1 MKTTTVFFGTE
12 QFASEILQSLI
23 DSDSF
28 DIQMVVTQP
37 DRPVGRKQEIE
48 KSPVKLVAEK
58 YNFPIKQPSS
68 KTSLTNLQSEII
80 NLKLNIVCQ
89 YGLIIPKE
97 VLEAPELG
105 SINVHPSLLPKYRGA
120 SPIQSAIINGE
131 TKTGVSIMLMDEK
144 MDHGDILAQQEIAI
158 APDDTFPIL
167 HNKLLEIAKPLIVN
181 TAQKWVE
188 QKIKPIEQNHNEAT
202 FCKMF
207 TRENGRIDWKKSAR
221 EIYNLYRGLQP
232 WPGIFTT
239 ADGKRIKLLKIVLA
253 KKSAG
258 AGEIIFKNQKLF
270 VGCGEGAIEILELQN
285 EGKNA
290 LSATAWINGNKNINK
305 FE

>member
-1 MKTTTVFFGTE
+1 MKTAIAYFGTE
-12 QFASEILQSLI
+12 QFAAEILTALI
-23 DSDSF
+23 ESDKF
-28 DIQMVVTQP
+28 EIKFVVTQP
-37 DRPVGRKQEIE
+37 DRPVGRKQELQ
-48 KSPVKLVAEK
+48 KSPVKLVTEK
-58 YNFPIKQPSS
+58 FGIKIEQPD
-68 KTSLTNLQSEII
+68 SLKNWKLEIG
-80 NLKLNIVCQ
+80 NWKLNIVCQ
-89 YGLIIPKE
+89 YGLIIPKNIID
-97 VLEAPELG
+97 APTLG

-131 TKTGVSIMLMDEK
+131 TKTGVSIMIMDEK

>member
-131 TKTGVSIMLMDEK
+131 TKTGVSIMIMDEK